1 MKFAFLIFKYFPYG
15 GVQRDM
21 LRIARDCVA
30 LGHEVTIFTGE
41 WRGEQPSGIHIRLL
55 KARGWLNHHRH
66 TSLIRQMQQGIAQG
80 QFDRIVGFNRMP
92 GLDVYFAA
100 DPCYA
105 ERMSREPWY
114 KKLSGRYRFF
124 SAMEQAVFSPQAG
137 TQILLLNQHDQA
149 IFQRWYG
156 TDQARFHLI
165 PPNIPLQR
173 FADLPARDQRA
184 YVRQAFALPEDAI
197 VLLTVGSAF
206 LRKGV
211 DRAINALSSLP
222 ETLKQRCWL
231 IAVGEFESSSNMQAY
246 AAERGVADRC
256 IEAGGRP
263 DIPALMLGCD
273 VLIHAARSELAGIV
287 IIEAMTAGLPQLVTS
302 VCGYASYVAAAGA
315 GEVLPEPFDQAVMN
329 RTLQTMLTS
338 LPQQRWGQQARA
350 YVAQLAAKQVSAPEA
365 RIIEAASTRR
375 PL

>member
-124 SAMEQAVFSPQAG
+124 SAMEQAVFGPQAG

-173 FADLPARDQRA
+173 FADISARNHRA

-287 IIEAMTAGLPQLVTS
+287 LIEAMTAGLPQLVTS